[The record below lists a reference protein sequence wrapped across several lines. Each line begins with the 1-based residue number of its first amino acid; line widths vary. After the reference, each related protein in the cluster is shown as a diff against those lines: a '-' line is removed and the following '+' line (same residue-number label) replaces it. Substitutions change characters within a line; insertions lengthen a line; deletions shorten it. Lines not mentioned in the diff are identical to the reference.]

1 MYHFINDLLP
11 DGCPSRNLQLYFYD
25 TDHEIQNRVES
36 VARLEENIVKA
47 LIEVMSCNPYANF
60 FRSLKDVVHSDD
72 VSILLN
78 SSPSLDQ
85 RLYNSPTAS
94 QVAPVWIED
103 YDGVEDDR
111 NIRSNKSWKPR
122 KQLTVIGRLVAV
134 NPTKGERA
142 PTSFGCLRT
151 VNGQIT
157 SSFRDAAEKLG
168 LLAGDF
174 IVEESLNEAVLFQML
189 SSLRTFFATLLIF
202 CDISNPIS
210 LWMKYKTH
218 MCQDLLR
225 TGLHTNA
232 EAESLVLKMI
242 ANIVQEMGKKTKDFC
257 LFDLLESYDFPE
269 RVINEILHEKN
280 LPVSEADLLAIHKL
294 NACQR
299 AAFKTITDAVL
310 SNKPSAFF
318 VDVPGGTGKT
328 FLYRCLLAFVRSKG
342 LIALATA
349 TSGIAASILP
359 GGRTTHSR
367 FKLPLDGTDKYVC
380 NIGKYTAD
388 ASLLRHS
395 KLILWGEA
403 SMAHRNIV
411 ESLDITLKDIMDCQD
426 LFGGKVIVFGGD
438 FRQTLP
444 VVRHGKK
451 EDFIA
456 ASLVTSTSIWSYICR
471 LTLFENMRAHA
482 DPTFA
487 SYLMKIG
494 IMAIVIYKL
503 PRQIVVTKNGEQNVH
518 DFVVM
523 NEELKPIILTLWRT
537 FAVNQGVQLEL
548 QLRQGKF
555 PIILA
560 EGLNVNAF
568 QGLSLSTLYN
578 TSIEVD
584 PVAHG
589 AKVLN
594 DWKDKNSE
602 LIYKEIVDKTY
613 LDSLLTLADPI
624 RQRKTCLSSL
634 ETEFEQKPIA
644 WVRGKIRL
652 LKRDGFDY
660 YVGCNYC
667 NKIVHSTEGLQLHC
681 MNCG

>member
-1 MYHFINDLLP
+1 MLTEFFAMNLSSDFARTLNLLYVEFPCHF
-11 DGCPSRNLQLYFYD
+11 
-25 TDHEIQNRVES
+25 
-36 VARLEENIVKA
+36 
-47 LIEVMSCNPYANF
+47 
-60 FRSLKDVVHSDD
+60 
-72 VSILLN
+72 
-78 SSPSLDQ
+78 
-85 RLYNSPTAS
+85 
-94 QVAPVWIED
+94 VWCK
-103 YDGVEDDR
+103 
-111 NIRSNKSWKPR
+111 SNKSWKPR
-122 KQLTVIGRLVAV
+122 KQLTVIGRLVAI
-134 NPTKGERA
+134 NPTKGERYYLRLLLMNVRA

-174 IVEESLNEAVLFQML
+174 IVEESLNEAVLFQMP
-189 SSLRTFFATLLIF
+189 SSLWTFFATLLIF

-299 AAFKTITDAVL
+299 ATFKTITDVVL
-310 SNKPSAFF
+310 GNKPSAFF
-318 VDVPGGTGKT
+318 VDGPGGTGKT
-328 FLYRCLLAFVRSKG
+328 FLYRCLLAFVRSKS

-359 GGRTTHSR
+359 GGRTAHSR

-380 NIGKYTAD
+380 NIGKHTAD

-403 SMAHRNIV
+403 SIAHRNIV

-456 ASLVTSTSIWSYICR
+456 ASLVKSTSIWSHICR
-471 LTLFENMRAHA
+471 LTLVENMRAHA

-624 RQRKTCLSSL
+624 RQRKACLSSL
-634 ETEFEQKPIA
+634 EIEFEQKPIA

-652 LKRDGFDY
+652 LKSDGFDY